1 MKLII
6 VQSDLEALIERSFSM
21 VETHYRAKYR
31 RLQWHADATNAFS
44 TALHTEEKASNAA
57 RTRPRSTAS
66 VAESQTS
73 CAESEACG
81 EDDDDIDR
89 QEAYSQ
95 EQHFTLERFRR
106 PDSESEDLPSL
117 HPDTS
122 SNATPS
128 VASWSS
134 KSNNPFLR
142 SVETPRLKIDVAQ
155 SLAGFPQN
163 IWDGPMPSYPAA

>member
-1 MKLII
+1 MT
-6 VQSDLEALIERSFSM
+6 
-21 VETHYRAKYR
+21 ETHYRAKYR
-31 RLQWHADATNAFS
+31 RLQWHADATNASF
-44 TALHTEEKASNAA
+44 AAVHTEEKASSAV
-57 RTRPRSTAS
+57 RTRPRSTTPS

-81 EDDDDIDR
+81 EDDDDLGR
-89 QEAYSQ
+89 QEAYNQ
-95 EQHFTLERFRR
+95 EKDFTLERIRQL
-106 PDSESEDLPSL
+106 DSESGDLPSL

-142 SVETPRLKIDVAQ
+142 GVETSRLKIDVAQ
-155 SLAGFPQN
+155 SLAGFQQN
-163 IWDGPMPSYPAA
+163 IWDDPMPSYPAA